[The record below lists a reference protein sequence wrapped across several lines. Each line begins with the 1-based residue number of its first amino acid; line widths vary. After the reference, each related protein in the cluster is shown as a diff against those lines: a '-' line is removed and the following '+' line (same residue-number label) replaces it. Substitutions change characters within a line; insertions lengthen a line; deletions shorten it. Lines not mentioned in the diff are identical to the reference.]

1 MFSKIENPV
10 EVKPDTDSKYE
21 FNKLILYM
29 LKKYGGLIN
38 KGINIKLNII
48 KKIWSFK
55 EIFLYCLRPTK
66 QKREP
71 ITKEIINVIK

>member
-1 MFSKIENPV
+1 M
-10 EVKPDTDSKYE
+10 VKPDTDSKYE

-38 KGINIKLNII
+38 NGINIKLNII

-55 EIFLYCLRPTK
+55 EIFLCCPRPIK
-66 QKREP
+66 QNREP
-71 ITKEIINVIK
+71 IYKEIVNVFK